1 MIKCPSIPI
10 NGHFTKISWLIL
22 NKYFL
27 RQKIFPPILPTKPKP
42 EADRYA
48 PIRTLNTTITMQLID
63 YSHSFFSVVPPFL
76 ALALAVIT
84 RRVLLSLGI
93 GILVGV
99 AFLVGG
105 NPVDGLTHLK
115 DMVVGLA
122 WSDGDWSLGKPKILV
137 FLILLGIFTS
147 LLTYSGSNQAFA
159 DWAKRHIKN
168 RRGAKMLTACL
179 VFVTFIDD
187 YFHSLAVG
195 AIARPVTDKF
205 KVSRAKLAYILDSTA
220 APMCVLMPVS
230 SWGASIIAT
239 LAGLLVT
246 YKITE
251 YTPMGTFVAMSL
263 MNYYALFAL
272 IMVFVV
278 AWFSFDIGSMARFE
292 QAALNEAH
300 DETTVSDAT
309 KGRVYALIIPVLAL
323 IASTVSAMI
332 YTGAQASETFSILGA
347 FENTDVNTSLVF
359 GGTCGVLAVVLCTLG
374 TIKTAD
380 YPKAVWQGAKSMF
393 GAIAIL
399 ILAWLISTVVG
410 EMHTGDY
417 LSTLVAGNIHPG
429 FLPVI
434 LFLLASVMAF
444 ATGTSWGTFGIM
456 LPIAAAMAVKVDPS
470 LIIPCMS
477 AVMAGAVCGDHCSP
491 ISDTTILSSTGARC
505 NHIDHVTSQLP
516 YALTVAAAAASG
528 YLALGLTKS
537 ALLGFGTTGIVLA
550 VLIFLL
556 KDKKRA
562 NA

>member
-1 MIKCPSIPI
+1 MEL
-10 NGHFTKISWLIL
+10 T
-22 NKYFL
+22 
-27 RQKIFPPILPTKPKP
+27 
-42 EADRYA
+42 
-48 PIRTLNTTITMQLID
+48 D
-63 YSHSFFSVVPPFL
+63 YSHSFLSVVPA
-76 ALALAVIT
+76 ALALLLAVVT

-93 GILVGV
+93 GIILGAVLL
-99 AFLVGG
+99 AGG
-105 NPVDGLTHLK
+105 NPSNTLLHLK
-115 DMVVGLA
+115 DMAVGLVWA
-122 WSDGDWSLGKPKILV
+122 DGGWSLGKLKILI
-137 FLILLGIFTS
+137 FLLLLGVFTS

-159 DWAKRHIKN
+159 DWAKHHIKDK
-168 RRGAKMLTACL
+168 RGAKMLTAGL

-195 AIARPVTDKF
+195 AIARPVADKF
-205 KVSRAKLAYILDSTA
+205 KISRAKLAYILDSTA

-246 YKITE
+246 YKITG

-278 AWFSFDIGSMARFE
+278 AWFSFDIGSMARLE
-292 QAALNEAH
+292 KAALQETH
-300 DETTVSDAT
+300 DESVGSDGP
-309 KGRVYALIIPVLAL
+309 KGRVYALIIPVLVL

-332 YTGAQASETFSILGA
+332 YTGAQASETFTILGA

-374 TIKTAD
+374 TIKAAD
-380 YPKAVWQGAKSMF
+380 YPKAVRQGISSMF
-393 GAIAIL
+393 GAITIL
-399 ILAWLISTVVG
+399 ILAWLISTVVS

-417 LSTLVAGNIHPG
+417 LSTLVADNIHPG

-456 LPIAAAMAVKVDPS
+456 LPIAAAMAVKVDAS
-470 LIIPCMS
+470 LVIPCMS

-491 ISDTTILSSTGARC
+491 ISDTTILSSTGAHC

-516 YALTVAAAAASG
+516 YALTVAGAAAAG
-528 YLALGLTKS
+528 YLVLGMTQS
-537 ALLGFGTTGIVLA
+537 AWLGFFATGVVITA
-550 VLIFLL
+550 LIFIL
-556 KDKKRA
+556 KDKKGKA
-562 NA
+562 A

>member
-1 MIKCPSIPI
+1 
-10 NGHFTKISWLIL
+10 
-22 NKYFL
+22 
-27 RQKIFPPILPTKPKP
+27 
-42 EADRYA
+42 
-48 PIRTLNTTITMQLID
+48 MQLVD
-63 YSHSFFSVVPPFL
+63 YSHSYLSVVPAFL
-76 ALALAVIT
+76 ALALAVVT

-93 GILVGV
+93 GIIVG
-99 AFLVGG
+99 ALLLTGG
-105 NPVDGLTHLK
+105 HLADTAVHLK
-115 DMVVGLA
+115 DMVVALVWENGA
-122 WSDGDWSLGKPKILV
+122 WSLGKLKILI
-137 FLILLGIFTS
+137 FLLLLGIFTS

-159 DWAKRHIKN
+159 DWAKQHIKG

-239 LAGLLVT
+239 LADLLAT

-251 YTPMGTFVAMSL
+251 YTPMGAFVSMSL

-278 AWFSFDIGSMARFE
+278 AYFSFDIGSMAHLER
-292 QAALNEAH
+292 AALNEDH
-300 DETTVSDAT
+300 DENAVSDG
-309 KGRVYALIIPVLAL
+309 KPGRVYALIIPVLVL
-323 IASTVSAMI
+323 ILSTISAML
-332 YTGAQASETFSILGA
+332 YTGAQALDSFTVLGA

-359 GGTCGVLAVVLCTLG
+359 GGTCGVIAVLLCTIG
-374 TIKTAD
+374 TINPAD
-380 YPKAVWQGAKSMF
+380 YPKAVWTGMTSMF
-393 GAIAIL
+393 GAITIL
-399 ILAWLISTVVG
+399 ILAWLISTVVS
-410 EMHTGDY
+410 EMHTGEY
-417 LSTLVAGNIHPG
+417 LSTLVGNNIHSG

-434 LFLLASVMAF
+434 LFLLACVMAF

-456 LPIAAAMAVKVDPS
+456 LPIAAAMAVKIDPS

-491 ISDTTILSSTGARC
+491 ISDTTILSSTGAHC

-516 YALTVAAAAASG
+516 YAMIVAASAACG
-528 YLALGLTKS
+528 YLVLGFSHS
-537 ALLGFGTTGIVLA
+537 ALLGFVVTGIAMTVM
-550 VLIFLL
+550 ILL
-556 KDKKRA
+556 FRSKQSAAA
-562 NA
+562 NT

>member
-1 MIKCPSIPI
+1 M
-10 NGHFTKISWLIL
+10 
-22 NKYFL
+22 
-27 RQKIFPPILPTKPKP
+27 
-42 EADRYA
+42 
-48 PIRTLNTTITMQLID
+48 
-63 YSHSFFSVVPPFL
+63 PPFL

-93 GILVGV
+93 GIIVG
-99 AFLVGG
+99 ALMLTGG
-105 NPVDGLTHLK
+105 NPLDGLLHLK
-115 DMVVGLA
+115 DITVSLVYA
-122 WSDGDWSLGKPKILV
+122 DGAFDWGKTKILL
-137 FLILLGIFTS
+137 FLLLLGVFTS
-147 LLTYSGSNQAFA
+147 LLTFSGSNQAFA
-159 DWAKRHIKN
+159 EWAQQRIKS

-205 KVSRAKLAYILDSTA
+205 RVSRAKLAYILDSTA

-239 LAGLLVT
+239 LSGLLVM
-246 YKITE
+246 YNIDG
-251 YTPMGTFVAMSL
+251 YTPMGIFTAMSL

-278 AWFSFDIGSMARFE
+278 AWFSFDIGSMARLE
-292 QAALNEAH
+292 KAALQETH
-300 DETTVSDAT
+300 DESAGSDGP
-309 KGRVYALIIPVLAL
+309 KGRVYALIIPVLVL

-374 TIKTAD
+374 TIKAAD
-380 YPKAVWQGAKSMF
+380 YPKAVRQGISSMF
-393 GAIAIL
+393 GAITIL
-399 ILAWLISTVVG
+399 ILAWLISTVVS

-417 LSTLVAGNIHPG
+417 LSTLVADNIHPG

-456 LPIAAAMAVKVDPS
+456 LPIAAAMAVKVDAS
-470 LIIPCMS
+470 LVIPCMS

-491 ISDTTILSSTGARC
+491 ISDTTILSSTGAHC

-516 YALTVAAAAASG
+516 YALTVAGAAAAG
-528 YLALGLTKS
+528 YLVLGMTQS
-537 ALLGFGTTGIVLA
+537 AWLGFFATGVVMTA
-550 VLIFLL
+550 LIFIL
-556 KDKKRA
+556 KDKKGKA
-562 NA
+562 A

>member
-1 MIKCPSIPI
+1 
-10 NGHFTKISWLIL
+10 
-22 NKYFL
+22 
-27 RQKIFPPILPTKPKP
+27 
-42 EADRYA
+42 
-48 PIRTLNTTITMQLID
+48 MQLID

-76 ALALAVIT
+76 ALALAIIT

-300 DETTVSDAT
+300 DETAVSDGSR
-309 KGRVYALIIPVLAL
+309 GRVYALIIPVLAL

-477 AVMAGAVCGDHCSP
+477 AVMAGGVCGDHCSP

>member
-1 MIKCPSIPI
+1 ML
-10 NGHFTKISWLIL
+10 T
-22 NKYFL
+22 
-27 RQKIFPPILPTKPKP
+27 
-42 EADRYA
+42 
-48 PIRTLNTTITMQLID
+48 
-63 YSHSFFSVVPPFL
+63 
-76 ALALAVIT
+76 
-84 RRVLLSLGI
+84 
-93 GILVGV
+93 
-99 AFLVGG
+99 GG
-105 NPVDGLTHLK
+105 NPFDGLLHLK
-115 DMVVGLA
+115 DITVSLVYA
-122 WSDGDWSLGKPKILV
+122 DGAFDWGKTKILL
-137 FLILLGIFTS
+137 FLLLLGVFTS
-147 LLTYSGSNQAFA
+147 LLTFSGSNQAFA
-159 DWAKRHIKN
+159 EWAQQRIKS

-205 KVSRAKLAYILDSTA
+205 RVSRAKLAYILDSTA

-239 LAGLLVT
+239 LSGLLVM
-246 YKITE
+246 YNIDG
-251 YTPMGTFVAMSL
+251 YTPMGIFTAMSL

-278 AWFSFDIGSMARFE
+278 AWFSFDIGSMARLE
-292 QAALNEAH
+292 KAALQETH
-300 DETTVSDAT
+300 DESAGSDGP
-309 KGRVYALIIPVLAL
+309 KGRVYALIIPVLVL

-374 TIKTAD
+374 TIKAAD
-380 YPKAVWQGAKSMF
+380 YPKAVRQGISSMF
-393 GAIAIL
+393 GAITIL
-399 ILAWLISTVVG
+399 ILAWLISTVVS

-417 LSTLVAGNIHPG
+417 LSTLVADNIHPG

-456 LPIAAAMAVKVDPS
+456 LPIAAAMAVKVDAS
-470 LIIPCMS
+470 LVIPCMS

-491 ISDTTILSSTGARC
+491 ISDTTILSSTGAHC

-516 YALTVAAAAASG
+516 YALTVAGAAAAG
-528 YLALGLTKS
+528 YLVLGMTQS
-537 ALLGFGTTGIVLA
+537 AWLGFFATGVVMTA
-550 VLIFLL
+550 LIFIL
-556 KDKKRA
+556 KDKKGKA
-562 NA
+562 A

>member
-1 MIKCPSIPI
+1 
-10 NGHFTKISWLIL
+10 
-22 NKYFL
+22 
-27 RQKIFPPILPTKPKP
+27 
-42 EADRYA
+42 
-48 PIRTLNTTITMQLID
+48 MQLID

-300 DETTVSDAT
+300 DETAVSDGSW
-309 KGRVYALIIPVLAL
+309 GRVYALIIPVLAL

-393 GAIAIL
+393 GAIAI
-399 ILAWLISTVVG
+399 
-410 EMHTGDY
+410 
-417 LSTLVAGNIHPG
+417 
-429 FLPVI
+429 
-434 LFLLASVMAF
+434 
-444 ATGTSWGTFGIM
+444 
-456 LPIAAAMAVKVDPS
+456 
-470 LIIPCMS
+470 
-477 AVMAGAVCGDHCSP
+477 
-491 ISDTTILSSTGARC
+491 
-505 NHIDHVTSQLP
+505 
-516 YALTVAAAAASG
+516 
-528 YLALGLTKS
+528 
-537 ALLGFGTTGIVLA
+537 
-550 VLIFLL
+550 
-556 KDKKRA
+556 
-562 NA
+562 

>member
-1 MIKCPSIPI
+1 
-10 NGHFTKISWLIL
+10 
-22 NKYFL
+22 
-27 RQKIFPPILPTKPKP
+27 
-42 EADRYA
+42 
-48 PIRTLNTTITMQLID
+48 MQLID
-63 YSHSFFSVVPPFL
+63 YSHSFLSVIPPFL
-76 ALALAVIT
+76 ALALAVVT
-84 RRVLLSLGI
+84 RRVLLSLSI
-93 GILVGV
+93 GILVGT

-105 NPVDGLTHLK
+105 NPANGLIHLK
-115 DMVVGLA
+115 DMAEGLVRA
-122 WSDGDWSLGKPKILV
+122 DGEWSLGKLKILI

-147 LLTYSGSNQAFA
+147 LLTLSGSNQAFA

-278 AWFSFDIGSMARFE
+278 SWFSFDIGSMERFE
-292 QAALNEAH
+292 QAALNETHNEAA
-300 DETTVSDAT
+300 VSDGIA
-309 KGRVYALIIPVLAL
+309 GRVYALIIPVLIL
-323 IASTVSAMI
+323 IASTVAAMI
-332 YTGAQASETFSILGA
+332 YTGAQAGETFSILSA

-359 GGTCGVLAVVLCTLG
+359 GGSCGVLAVVFCTFG
-374 TIKTAD
+374 TIKASD

-417 LSTLVAGNIHPG
+417 LSTLVADSIHPG

-456 LPIAAAMAVKVDPS
+456 LPIAAAMAVKVEPA

-516 YALTVAAAAASG
+516 YALTVAAAASSG

-537 ALLGFGTTGIVLA
+537 ALLGFGTTGAVLA
-550 VLIFLL
+550 VLIFIL

-562 NA
+562 GV

>member
-10 NGHFTKISWLIL
+10 NGHFTEISWLIL

-42 EADRYA
+42 EADRYP
-48 PIRTLNTTITMQLID
+48 PIRTLNTPITMQLID

-122 WSDGDWSLGKPKILV
+122 WADGDWSLGKPKILV

-168 RRGAKMLTACL
+168 RHGAKMLTACL

-300 DETTVSDAT
+300 DETAVSDAT

-456 LPIAAAMAVKVDPS
+456 LPIAAAMAVKVEPA

-516 YALTVAAAAASG
+516 YALTVAAAAG

-556 KDKKRA
+556 KDKKRT

>member
-1 MIKCPSIPI
+1 
-10 NGHFTKISWLIL
+10 
-22 NKYFL
+22 
-27 RQKIFPPILPTKPKP
+27 
-42 EADRYA
+42 
-48 PIRTLNTTITMQLID
+48 MQLID

-76 ALALAVIT
+76 ALTLAVIT

-122 WSDGDWSLGKPKILV
+122 WADGDWSLGKPKILI

-292 QAALNEAH
+292 QAALNETH
-300 DETTVSDAT
+300 DETAISDGSR
-309 KGRVYALIIPVLAL
+309 GRVYALIIPVLAL

-359 GGTCGVLAVVLCTLG
+359 GGICGVLAVVLCTPG
-374 TIKTAD
+374 TIKATD

>member
-1 MIKCPSIPI
+1 
-10 NGHFTKISWLIL
+10 
-22 NKYFL
+22 
-27 RQKIFPPILPTKPKP
+27 
-42 EADRYA
+42 
-48 PIRTLNTTITMQLID
+48 MQLID

-122 WSDGDWSLGKPKILV
+122 WADGDWSLGKPKILV

-220 APMCVLMPVS
+220 SPMCVLMPVS

-300 DETTVSDAT
+300 DETAASDAT

-359 GGTCGVLAVVLCTLG
+359 GGTCGVLAVVLCTFG

-444 ATGTSWGTFGIM
+444 ATGTSWGDVRHY
-456 LPIAAAMAVKVDPS
+456 AADCRRHGGQSRTRADYPVYVRSNGGGGMRRPLFAH
-470 LIIPCMS
+470 LRH
-477 AVMAGAVCGDHCSP
+477 DHP
-491 ISDTTILSSTGARC
+491 VVHRR
-505 NHIDHVTSQLP
+505 
-516 YALTVAAAAASG
+516 ALQPHRPR
-528 YLALGLTKS
+528 YLATALCPDGCRRRRIGLPRIGSDK
-537 ALLGFGTTGIVLA
+537 IRA
-550 VLIFLL
+550 VGLWHDRYCIGGADFSVE
-556 KDKKRA
+556 R
-562 NA
+562 